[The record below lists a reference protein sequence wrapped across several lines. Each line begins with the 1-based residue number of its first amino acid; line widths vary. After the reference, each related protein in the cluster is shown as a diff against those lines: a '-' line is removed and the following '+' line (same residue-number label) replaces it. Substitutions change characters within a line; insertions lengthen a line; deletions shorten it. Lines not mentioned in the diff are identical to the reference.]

1 MKAMLK
7 PGILLMNRLSFGKK
21 FGLICLLFLLP
32 LVATNYYL
40 VRDSHQ
46 RWNDARQLL
55 DSLPFLQRA
64 VALHRQLDQL
74 KDLSLVRLRVSQ
86 VEKNSDIDQR
96 IRAGEQE
103 ALVLVRALDWQG
115 GDAPQRSDF
124 QHKRDELLQSV
135 ERLGTTAGA
144 APKMELAGQLAKRSE
159 LFLVYSVGL
168 VGLNK
173 DDQALV
179 RQVGELLSVS
189 LPTLQRLLGAVR
201 GPGSAALGQG
211 FVGSSDSISL
221 DKAVVDLGQF
231 SAEYSLKLDDLVL
244 AARGQASL
252 QEAAKR
258 SLDSLAQ
265 ARGLVDQR
273 LLDGAELDSRWTGFF
288 DDITRLGDAGQ
299 QLQEQAFNLLQE
311 ELQARV
317 RLAGR
322 QTLALLLV
330 LVTVFSA
337 IIYLYL
343 AFYASTRSMIAGLG
357 VALAKVAAGDMTAQL
372 SVQGRDE
379 LAELGRVFNVSIGQ
393 IQELVRRVSAVASQV
408 GTQTER
414 VQTASA
420 ESSRAVTDQRG
431 QLELVATAMNQ
442 LSASAQEVARSAV
455 AAVDCARSANDET
468 VRGSGMV
475 RQQVENIHVLAGEID
490 KSMGVIHELAQDSDA
505 IGQVLDVIKN
515 IADQTNLLALNAAI
529 EAARAG
535 EQGRGFAVVAD
546 EVRTLAVRTRN
557 STAEIE
563 QMIGSLRSRVAAT
576 VRSMGESHQIAGS
589 TASQAGD
596 VQEVL
601 ERILGAI
608 GTIVEQSQQIASSAE
623 QQTSVSVDI
632 DRNLVEISQ
641 ASEQTAQ
648 GAELAERAS
657 EELHGQVGQL
667 RQVINTFQY

>member
-1 MKAMLK
+1 MKEILK

-21 FGLICLLFLLP
+21 FGLICVLFLVP

-46 RWNDARQLL
+46 RWSDARQLL

-64 VALHRQLDQL
+64 AALHRQLDQL

-96 IRAGEQE
+96 IRAGERE
-103 ALVLVRALDWQG
+103 ALALVKALAWQG
-115 GDAPQRSDF
+115 GDALQRSDF
-124 QHKRDELLQSV
+124 QRKRDELLQSV
-135 ERLGTTAGA
+135 ERLGTTPGA

-179 RQVGELLSVS
+179 RQAGDLLSVS
-189 LPTLQRLLGAVR
+189 MPTLQRLLSAVR

-211 FVGSSDSISL
+211 FVGSNDSVSL

-244 AARGQASL
+244 AARGQESL
-252 QEAAKR
+252 QESAKR

-265 ARGLVDQR
+265 ARSLVDQR

-288 DDITRLGDAGQ
+288 DEITRLGDAGQ

-311 ELQARV
+311 DLQARV

-322 QTLALLLV
+322 QALVLLLV

-393 IQELVRRVSAVASQV
+393 IQDLVRRVSVVASQV

-414 VQTASA
+414 VQSASA

-475 RQQVENIHVLAGEID
+475 RQQVENIQVLAGEID